1 MEIDMRHPGKVLA
14 LIAGIAVMTM
24 IMREL
29 PALKRY
35 ITMSRM

>member
-1 MEIDMRHPGKVLA
+1 MRHPGKVLA
-14 LIAGIAVMTM
+14 LVAGVAVITM
-24 IMREL
+24 IWREL